1 MILPKQSIPTKMK
14 FTKQKKY
21 KNGPKVTLYFI
32 FYVTLCRLQMEYL
45 KKSGRKKSNHTHD
58 QIKDYL
64 KRNKLLYIYQSGF
77 RANHSADACLS
88 RLMDL
93 ILNYAGNGLIDDT
106 LNHKPLIEKI
116 KCMSF

>member
-1 MILPKQSIPTKMK
+1 MK
-14 FTKQKKY
+14 LTKQKKY

-45 KKSGRKKSNHTHD
+45 KKCGRKKSNHTHN
-58 QIKDYL
+58 QIQDYL

-88 RLMDL
+88 RLMDMT
-93 ILNYAGNGLIDDT
+93 LNYAENGLIDDT
-106 LNHKPLIEKI
+106 LHLKPLIEKI